1 MGFSFR
7 AVRFLQNAALSRG
20 RPETMPYAAI
30 ITSAEHAPG
39 VLEDIAPFFAS
50 GIATIRRRE
59 NQWILEF
66 SSFEPYESDEKLYQ
80 AANRLVAQIH
90 SVLALDAA

>member
-20 RPETMPYAAI
+20 RSETMPYAGI

-59 NQWILEF
+59 NQWILES
-66 SSFEPYESDEKLYQ
+66 SSFEPYESDENFTKQQTAWWHKYI
-80 AANRLVAQIH
+80 ACWHFI
-90 SVLALDAA
+90 